1 MTVPKVNVRP
11 VAPGENAA
19 VYHHSL
25 TDERITA
32 GFMGFYLATLD
43 LPPDDPELI
52 ELVRIRNAVAQSC
65 EF

>member
-1 MTVPKVNVRP
+1 MRTPKVNVRP
-11 VAPGENAA
+11 LAPGENAA
-19 VYHHSL
+19 VYHHGL

-43 LPPDDPELI
+43 LPPADAELV
-52 ELVRIRNAVAQSC
+52 ELVRIRNAIAQSC